1 MYKSYEKQSA
11 HKMSDAFTNPL
22 FTQTT
27 AQSAVGISEDFG
39 CPCSM
44 EWNIQGSAV
53 LGSPAVVAV
62 EV

>member
-1 MYKSYEKQSA
+1 MYKSYEKQST
-11 HKMSDAFTNPL
+11 HKMSDAFTNPQ

-27 AQSAVGISEDFG
+27 AQSAVGVSQVFG
-39 CPCSM
+39 CSL
-44 EWNIQGSAV
+44 EWNIQGSVV